1 MVKENKL
8 TEKELIAELIKENQS
23 LKNRI
28 QYLSLKNQISVED
41 KMAVIKE
48 YFEYLIIDKEQSL
61 NANDYSNVLS
71 FERYLK
77 NNLTMM

>member
-77 NNLTMM
+77 NNLTML